1 MKNPHEPATGNS
13 TFFFTN
19 TIKILSHHLTCNFDN
34 FLFCFRTGTKT
45 TCMSKMDHS
54 RLQLGGHMTRKK
66 ITVTTHTLEEKMLC
80 HKY

>member
-1 MKNPHEPATGNS
+1 MKNPREPGTVNS

-45 TCMSKMDHS
+45 TGMSKMDRS
-54 RLQLGGHMTRKK
+54 RLQLGGNITRKK
-66 ITVTTHTLEEKMLC
+66 LELPFLRW
-80 HKY
+80 